1 MRIAELNESLD
12 RGFIHYRFLSRDPAV
27 DSLRSMPAFG
37 ALRQRVAM
45 KYRDACIAFTDA
57 GGQLFGL

>member
-12 RGFIHYRFLSRDPAV
+12 RGFIHYRFLSRD
-27 DSLRSMPAFG
+27 PAFG